1 MRSSC
6 SDQDTIGGC
15 CSVEMNLLRYGKR
28 THSRRANF
36 IHELTK
42 FEMGEADIVANV
54 DFS

>member
-1 MRSSC
+1 
-6 SDQDTIGGC
+6 
-15 CSVEMNLLRYGKR
+15 MNLLRYGKR